1 MEFFVWPFVVFM
13 LPLPIVVWF
22 VSSHLTIRQ
31 ANAKADALKIPF
43 FDRIKGMAH
52 AYHPPAQKLKLILLS
67 LAWICLVTA
76 GMRPMKYD
84 DALPSWHEAR
94 NIMLTID
101 LSTSMMKKDFDL
113 GGRAI
118 SRIDIV
124 KSVVRDFI
132 IKRTGDRLGMVVF
145 GTTAHTLAPLSQDMK
160 TLDELFADVDLGIAG
175 EKTAIGDALA
185 VAVQDTAKI
194 PEGKKIIILLSDG
207 YSNAGV
213 VSVPQAVDLAK
224 KQKIAV
230 YTIGIGSSNEQK
242 AGPIDKLLG
251 GGNNYTWDEQTLR
264 FIAKETGGQYFR
276 AQSTKD
282 LVSVYRKIDRLE
294 TTKVDSPLARPKR
307 ELFYYPLA
315 LGLLFWFFASR
326 NRRHK

>member
-1 MEFFVWPFVVFM
+1 
-13 LPLPIVVWF
+13 
-22 VSSHLTIRQ
+22 
-31 ANAKADALKIPF
+31 
-43 FDRIKGMAH
+43 
-52 AYHPPAQKLKLILLS
+52 
-67 LAWICLVTA
+67 
-76 GMRPMKYD
+76 
-84 DALPSWHEAR
+84 
-94 NIMLTID
+94 MLTID
-101 LSTSMMKKDFDL
+101 LSTSMMRKDFDL
-113 GGRAI
+113 NGHSI

-124 KSVVRDFI
+124 KNVVRDFI

-185 VAVQDTAKI
+185 VAVQDTAKV

-207 YSNAGV
+207 FSNAGV
-213 VSVPQAVDLAK
+213 ISVPQAIELAK

-230 YTIGIGSSNEQK
+230 YTIGIGSSNTQNS
-242 AGPIDKLLG
+242 GPIDKLLG

-264 FIAKETGGQYFR
+264 MIAKETGGQYFR

-315 LGLLFWFFASR
+315 LGLLFWFFAGR

>member
-1 MEFFVWPFVVFM
+1 METFVWPFIALM
-13 LPLPIVVWF
+13 LPLPLLVWF
-22 VSSHLTIRQ
+22 VSAHLPIKQ
-31 ANAKADALKIPF
+31 AKAKADALKVPF
-43 FDRIKGMAH
+43 FDRIAGMAH
-52 AYHPPAQKLKLILLS
+52 TYRPPAHRLKMFFLS
-67 LAWICLVTA
+67 LAWICLVLA

-101 LSTSMMKKDFDL
+101 LSTSMMKKDFDFR
-113 GGRAI
+113 GQSI

-124 KSVVRDFI
+124 KNVVRDFI

-160 TLDELFADVDLGIAG
+160 TLNELFADVDLGIAG
-175 EKTAIGDALA
+175 EQTAIGDALA
-185 VAVQDTAKI
+185 VAVQDTAKV

-213 VSVPQAVDLAK
+213 VSVSQAIELAK

-230 YTIGIGSSNEQK
+230 YTIGIGSSNSAK
-242 AGPIDKLLG
+242 AGPIDRLLG
-251 GGNNYTWDEQTLR
+251 ATNYTWDEQTLHT
-264 FIAKETGGQYFR
+264 IAKETGGQYFR
-276 AQSTKD
+276 AQSTED
-282 LVSVYRKIDRLE
+282 LISVYRKIDRLE
-294 TTKVDSPLARPKR
+294 TTKIDSPLARPKR

-315 LGLLFWFFASR
+315 LGLLFWFFA
-326 NRRHK
+326 NYKRRRK